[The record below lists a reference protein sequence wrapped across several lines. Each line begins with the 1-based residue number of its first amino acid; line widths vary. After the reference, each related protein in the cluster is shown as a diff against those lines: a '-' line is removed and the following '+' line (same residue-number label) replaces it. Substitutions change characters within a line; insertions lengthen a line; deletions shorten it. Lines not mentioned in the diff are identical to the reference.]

1 MQEEE
6 ELEEL
11 AQLTVELR
19 KGMSSLSKTNYIELN
34 SDTDVDTKRNS
45 STFH

>member
-1 MQEEE
+1 KE

-11 AQLTVELR
+11 AQLTIELR
-19 KGMSSLSKTNYIELN
+19 NGMSSLSKTNYIELH
-34 SDTDVDTKRNS
+34 SDAGVDTKRNS